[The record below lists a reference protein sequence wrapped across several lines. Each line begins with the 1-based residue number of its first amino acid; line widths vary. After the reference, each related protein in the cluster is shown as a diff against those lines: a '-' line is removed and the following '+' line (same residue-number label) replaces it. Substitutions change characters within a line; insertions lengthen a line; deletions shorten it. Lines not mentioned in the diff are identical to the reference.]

1 MGVNAGIVRHLEWSR
16 IDKAD
21 PTHFATATS
30 LLVNQEPK
38 HPRKK
43 LDHTSVAR
51 GIGKLA
57 VPAPEGL
64 FGIVALEVA
73 VALRLIKHDKS
84 GHKLTRAQAWVT
96 LAKTTWAKKQIVWRF
111 QTEIAVEIVKI
122 AVDGRQIHGSLLVWG

>member
-30 LLVNQEPK
+30 QVVNQRPK

-43 LDHTSVAR
+43 LDHTRVAR

-57 VPAPEGL
+57 TPAPQDL
-64 FGIVALEVA
+64 LRIVALEVA
-73 VALRLIKHDKS
+73 VALRLMKHFLDKY
-84 GHKLTRAQAWVT
+84 
-96 LAKTTWAKKQIVWRF
+96 RF
-111 QTEIAVEIVKI
+111 LSKI
-122 AVDGRQIHGSLLVWG
+122 FNLEFYASSL

>member
-1 MGVNAGIVRHLEWSR
+1 MGQASEDLVGVNAGIVRHLEWSR

-38 HPRKK
+38 DPRKK

-73 VALRLIKHDKS
+73 VALRLMEHDEN
-84 GHKLTRAQAWVT
+84 GHELTRAQAGGT
-96 LAKTTWAKKQIVWRF
+96 LANATRPQ
-111 QTEIAVEIVKI
+111 
-122 AVDGRQIHGSLLVWG
+122 